1 MPYSYSWSN
10 GSVTEDLL
18 GVGSGSY
25 SLTVTDGLGCTADL
39 TAEVETSDAF
49 VITGTVN
56 DISCYGAHDGSVSV
70 VVSAGSGS
78 YSYHW
83 STGASG
89 PSVSGLGA
97 GEYTVDVT
105 DDITGCSSSASFTLT
120 EPAAL
125 QIEATVVNDTCTT
138 AAADGKIILEV
149 SGGTP
154 PYAYA
159 WSTGSDASVLTDLAA
174 GTYSVTVS
182 DERGCTADWS
192 GSVQDADCDPTLNI
206 YDVITPN
213 GDGSN
218 DSWVI
223 AGLEY
228 YPQNEVQVFDKWG
241 DRVYSRKGYDGSWSG
256 TRGASGAA
264 LPAGTYFYVIRL
276 NAPNIQGGKN
286 EFTGSLL
293 IQR

>member
-1 MPYSYSWSN
+1 
-10 GSVTEDLL
+10 LL

-25 SLTVTDGLGCTADL
+25 SLLVTDGLGCSASVTAS
-39 TAEVETSDAF
+39 VGVSDGF
-49 VITGTVN
+49 VISGTVS
-56 DISCYGAHDGSVSV
+56 DISCYGEHDGSVSV
-70 VVSAGSGS
+70 QVSEGSGS

-83 STGASG
+83 NTGASG
-89 PSVSGLGA
+89 SSISGLDA

-105 DDITGCSSSASFTLT
+105 DDITGCSSSASFTVT
-120 EPAAL
+120 EPDT
-125 QIEATVVNDTCTT
+125 IHIMATVVNDTCTT
-138 AAADGKIILEV
+138 VAADGKILLEV

-159 WSTGSDASVLTDLAA
+159 WSTGSNASLLMDLSA
-174 GTYSVTVS
+174 GEYSVTVS
-182 DERGCTADWS
+182 DDRGCSSSWS
-192 GSVQDADCDPTLNI
+192 GVVQDADCDPTLNI

-223 AGLEY
+223 DGLEY
-228 YPQNEVQVFDKWG
+228 YPQNEVKVFDKWG
-241 DRVYSRKGYDGSWSG
+241 DMVFSQKGYDGSWSG
-256 TRGASGAA
+256 TRGTSGSA

-276 NAPNIQGGKN
+276 NADNIQGGKN
-286 EFTGSLL
+286 EFTGALL